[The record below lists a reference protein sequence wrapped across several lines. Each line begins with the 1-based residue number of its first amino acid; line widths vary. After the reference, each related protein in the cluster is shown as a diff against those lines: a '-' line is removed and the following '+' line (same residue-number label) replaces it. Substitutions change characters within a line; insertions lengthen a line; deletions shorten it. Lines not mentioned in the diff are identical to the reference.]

1 MLQRMGIVFAL
12 LASAAVLAG
21 CNGVPG
27 QEVTEAPPG
36 DVTAP
41 PATETVEE
49 LATPEPVEDTPTVAA
64 ETEEPTVEP
73 AEEPTEAAA
82 QPGTLIAMY
91 TPEGSVQ
98 VVDTGTGEVT
108 PLADLTVDITVAPH
122 LPVGVAG
129 GQIFVIGD
137 DFSDDAPAQVYSIGR
152 DGTVE
157 PRDEFGPAVHSLA
170 AYDGGEAADYLAWG
184 TFDIGEEQV
193 TSGLYLTSLGDMNT
207 QTIIEQTTPEGW
219 NFVPVRWSEDG
230 QRLFFAEE
238 PSGLGGYIPFDG
250 YSSLYVYDM
259 AAGGDPALLV
269 PNSRAGMICIDDL
282 SPDEQLIVHHCDPD
296 RLTLFDM
303 ASGESTAVESPVTA
317 GENQLAGSARFS
329 PDGSRVAYG
338 IARGNPE
345 DELGYLILA
354 DVASGQAELIG
365 ESEPGSIFR
374 VLSWLDDSTLLV
386 EMSGMENTLWRLPL
400 DGGEPVLLG
409 QGFYLATLPPDW
421 FAE

>member
-1 MLQRMGIVFAL
+1 
-12 LASAAVLAG
+12 
-21 CNGVPG
+21 
-27 QEVTEAPPG
+27 
-36 DVTAP
+36 
-41 PATETVEE
+41 
-49 LATPEPVEDTPTVAA
+49 
-64 ETEEPTVEP
+64 
-73 AEEPTEAAA
+73 
-82 QPGTLIAMY
+82 
-91 TPEGSVQ
+91 
-98 VVDTGTGEVT
+98 
-108 PLADLTVDITVAPH
+108 
-122 LPVGVAG
+122 
-129 GQIFVIGD
+129 
-137 DFSDDAPAQVYSIGR
+137 
-152 DGTVE
+152 
-157 PRDEFGPAVHSLA
+157 
-170 AYDGGEAADYLAWG
+170 EAADYLAWG

-250 YSSLYVYDM
+250 YSSLYVYDV
-259 AAGGDPALLV
+259 AAGGDPVLLV

-409 QGFYLATLPPDW
+409 QGFYL
-421 FAE
+421 